1 MDIDNI
7 VSILKEKGF
16 FRDKNGNVMI
26 YNNNGGFNEVQK
38 PLFPNVLMNGYLST
52 ADANEYWMEIYN
64 KLPSFPNREYNNYF
78 NYLELSKKED
88 VDAVVEVFM
97 DAQYR
102 QNDLMKHETGEL
114 TINDKSNY
122 IQALIN
128 NDVFITPRR
137 ELYQYDKDNRTFIPV
152 NEDNIGDIIDC
163 SNKDIADKVLFYG
176 RNSVQLV
183 NLFNMVERFADAKNT
198 DDLKQS
204 FELDYNYI
212 TNLIG
217 NFLI

>member
-1 MDIDNI
+1 M
-7 VSILKEKGF
+7 
-16 FRDKNGNVMI
+16 
-26 YNNNGGFNEVQK
+26 
-38 PLFPNVLMNGYLST
+38 
-52 ADANEYWMEIYN
+52 
-64 KLPSFPNREYNNYF
+64 
-78 NYLELSKKED
+78 
-88 VDAVVEVFM
+88 
-97 DAQYR
+97 
-102 QNDLMKHETGEL
+102 
-114 TINDKSNY
+114 
-122 IQALIN
+122 
-128 NDVFITPRR
+128 FITPKR

-152 NEDNIGDIIDC
+152 NEDNIGDVISC